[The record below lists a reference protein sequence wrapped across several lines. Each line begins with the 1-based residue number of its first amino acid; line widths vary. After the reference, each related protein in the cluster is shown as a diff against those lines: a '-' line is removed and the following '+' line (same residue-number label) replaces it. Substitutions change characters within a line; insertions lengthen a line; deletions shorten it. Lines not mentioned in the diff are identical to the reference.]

1 MLNMIY
7 KNALFII
14 SLIFIMFG
22 IFFAVLAYFDM
33 KSQKALKKL
42 AYEDSLTGLSTLTKF
57 KLDAKNLLK
66 NAKSGEYT
74 LSTIDVDN
82 FKFINDSFGYSVGDE
97 ALVSIAKHFKA
108 GTYTGELLART
119 SADNFA
125 FLGKTTSYGI
135 LIKRFNELAQ
145 MGGHIYP
152 ILPEHYSVS
161 FSCGSYV
168 ITDPKIDLSLM
179 LDRAN
184 MARKSI
190 KGGHGSL
197 MTEYTEEMNEQMQ
210 WKREVTLSMEL
221 ALKKEEFVV
230 FLQPKYSFK
239 DGKIVGAEAL
249 IRWNHP
255 QKGLIPPIMFV
266 PIFEKNGFIKK
277 IDLYVFE
284 QTCQMFA
291 RWRNAGFGDI
301 PITVSVNL
309 SRLHIHNANLAEQLL
324 EITQK
329 YEIDP
334 SLIELELTESMV
346 FYNTVELIDT
356 MHKLKSVGF
365 KISVDDFGSGYS
377 SLNLLK
383 DLPADILKLDKA
395 FLDGLESSDSNNAG
409 QMIIKKIIEMAQCLN
424 LITVAEG
431 VETAEQVKM
440 LTQMGCNI
448 AQGYYYAKPMPMKE
462 FENLLLPRK

>member
-1 MLNMIY
+1 
-7 KNALFII
+7 
-14 SLIFIMFG
+14 
-22 IFFAVLAYFDM
+22 
-33 KSQKALKKL
+33 
-42 AYEDSLTGLSTLTKF
+42 
-57 KLDAKNLLK
+57 
-66 NAKSGEYT
+66 
-74 LSTIDVDN
+74 
-82 FKFINDSFGYSVGDE
+82 
-97 ALVSIAKHFKA
+97 
-108 GTYTGELLART
+108 
-119 SADNFA
+119 
-125 FLGKTTSYGI
+125 
-135 LIKRFNELAQ
+135 
-145 MGGHIYP
+145 
-152 ILPEHYSVS
+152 
-161 FSCGSYV
+161 
-168 ITDPKIDLSLM
+168 
-179 LDRAN
+179 
-184 MARKSI
+184 
-190 KGGHGSL
+190 
-197 MTEYTEEMNEQMQ
+197 
-210 WKREVTLSMEL
+210 
-221 ALKKEEFVV
+221 
-230 FLQPKYSFK
+230 

-309 SRLHIHNANLAEQLL
+309 SRLHIHNTNLAEQLL